1 MSLAPERLPDW
12 PVYMPPELAP
22 SYASVATLTEAQR
35 GSGSWLTP
43 LALAAKAHLTV
54 QEGQNR

>member
-1 MSLAPERLPDW
+1 MSLAPQRLPAW
-12 PVYMPPELAP
+12 PVYMARELAP
-22 SYASVATLTEAQR
+22 SYASVAALTEAQR
-35 GSGSWLTP
+35 GSGRWLTP